1 VKKRKKERKM
11 QIELSPMAKN
21 IRPSLMF
28 RFLEKANEMERQG
41 LEIIHLEKGEPEFG
55 PPKRAIE
62 AAKKAMDEGHNI
74 LTPSPGI
81 KELRDAI
88 AEDLQKEYGILVDP
102 SNEVAVVPGAK
113 FGVYATIA
121 SVIYPGDEVLCLSP
135 FFPPHR
141 EIVEMLG
148 GKFVSV
154 PILEEG
160 ICGLSKKKFEEKLTA
175 KTRILLL
182 SYPHNPTGWVPTE
195 GEIGLLLDLVEKRNL
210 VVVSDEVYDK
220 IIFDSLRHQ
229 PFYGFPNLQG
239 QLVIVNS
246 FSKRFAMTGW
256 RIGYCVGPSN
266 IINGVIRIQ
275 QNTTT
280 CAHSASQKA
289 AVLALKEE
297 KSYSDMLAR
306 VYGERK
312 NLILK
317 RLQEIPGLLPISPKG
332 SLFVFVSISRLSLTS
347 TQFVDE
353 FLTEECVALTPGL
366 AFGEDWDQYVRISM
380 TEEPQK
386 IFEALDRLGRFVE
399 KHT

>member
-1 VKKRKKERKM
+1 M
-11 QIELSPMAKN
+11 QIELSPMVKN
-21 IRPSLMF
+21 IRASLMF
-28 RFLEKANEMERQG
+28 RFLEKAKEMERQG
-41 LEIIHLEKGEPEFG
+41 IEIIHLEKGEPEFG

-74 LTPSPGI
+74 LTPSQGI

-88 AEDLQKEYGILVDP
+88 AEDLQIEYGILVDP
-102 SNEVAVVPGAK
+102 SKEVAVVPGAK
-113 FGVYATIA
+113 FGVYAAIA
-121 SVIYPGDEVLCLSP
+121 SVILPGDEVLCLSP

-148 GKFVSV
+148 GKFVPI

-160 ICGLSKKKFEEKLTA
+160 ICRLSKKKFEERLTA
-175 KTRILLL
+175 KTRLLLL

-195 GEIGLLLDLVEKRNL
+195 GEIDLLLDLVEKKSL

-220 IIFDSLRHQ
+220 IIFNGLKHQ
-229 PFYGFPNLQG
+229 SFYGFPNLQD
-239 QLVIVNS
+239 QLVLVNS

-266 IINGVIRIQ
+266 IINGVVRIQ
-275 QNTTT
+275 QNVTT
-280 CAHSASQKA
+280 CANSAAQRA
-289 AVLALKEE
+289 AVVALKEE

-312 NLILK
+312 DLIIK
-317 RLQEIPGLLPISPKG
+317 RLHKIPGLDPIPPKG
-332 SLFVFVSISRLSLTS
+332 SLFIFISISKLSLTS

-353 FLTEECVALTPGL
+353 LLAEENVAITPGV

-380 TEEPQK
+380 TEDPQK
-386 IFEALDRLGRFVE
+386 IIEAMNRLERFVE
-399 KHT
+399 KRT